1 MKSAL
6 VALKIAAVPMIAA
19 AYVAAM
25 GLTGTCATCES
36 MVDWTLGRSAVVG
49 DGSGGM
55 ANSTGVSAG
64 ALATA
69 PSNAA
74 ADAKSAASK
83 TSIDPAS
90 LGPVFQLDLPDL
102 SGGSVS
108 LAEFAGRP
116 MVIEVW
122 ATWCGPCRRLRK
134 VLEAAAPRLSAQG
147 TLVAVSVDQGG
158 AAAVNRHLGDE
169 ETPFLELLATP
180 EFRRTLAPHN
190 PGNTIPKL
198 VYVDATGRIAGIEL
212 GMADPAWVEAR
223 LKALQ

>member
-36 MVDWTLGRSAVVG
+36 MVDWTLGRSAAAG
-49 DGSGGM
+49 HSSGEV
-55 ANSTGVSAG
+55 A
-64 ALATA
+64 A
-69 PSNAA
+69 PAA
-74 ADAKSAASK
+74 PLDAKVEAKRAAPKASV
-83 TSIDPAS
+83 DPAS

-102 SGGSVS
+102 AGGSVS

-134 VLEAAAPRLSAQG
+134 VLEDSAPQLSAQG
-147 TLVAVSVDQGG
+147 TLVAVSVDQAG
-158 AAAVNRHLGDE
+158 AAAVNRHLGDR

-180 EFRRTLAPHN
+180 EFRRALAPHN